1 MFYPDRMC
9 RVTVAAPKKHMKDM
23 INALYAAKALHIESY
38 LPKNEGM
45 SIGSPLEDAEKISE
59 MLLDIESIKSA
70 ADFKGI
76 MAKGSEAANIK
87 WSLRNAEKYVKG
99 LKSDVSRISTDHKA
113 AVSRIRTAEKALSD
127 TAFLKECGIKN
138 MSILNS
144 YEKLDMIFGFV
155 KAIEP
160 LKSSRDIIVFSS
172 KNKDKLRKAAIFFR
186 KDSRQKLDELLA
198 RAKFVEA
205 RIDISNALD
214 YKNDIDKLR
223 KDADAL
229 QKELE
234 DALKT
239 NSSNLSFIQENL
251 LSSIAKSEAPLKFAC
266 SEHAFVVQGWVP
278 EKNKGLLSK
287 KMGEISDNIFVKIE
301 YAEKAPTVISNPGP
315 VKPFEF
321 FLQLY
326 SLPSYKEIDPSFL
339 IFLTFPL
346 FYGIMLGD
354 IGYGAILITAGLIL
368 RFKVKSFPKALA
380 DVTILSSL
388 FTILFGFV
396 FGEFFGAEE
405 MFGYQLHPYIHRI
418 TQVSEMIMYSVILG
432 LIHLNIGFTFG
443 FVNELKHG
451 IYKAIGKISWMGLET
466 GGILM
471 LLNFMHVIKFNTTIG
486 VAIIVISLIGILKGE
501 GFAGV
506 IEIPSL
512 IGNILSYARL
522 AAIGLASAS
531 LAIVINKSAG
541 GLFHAG
547 GLFMALGLIL
557 LLIGHGV
564 NLALGIMDAFL
575 QSLRLHY
582 VEMFTKFYKGDGKP
596 YKPFG
601 G

>member
-9 RVTVAAPKKHMKDM
+9 RVTVAAPKTHMKAM
-23 INALYAAKALHIESY
+23 ISALYEAKALHIESY
-38 LPKNEGM
+38 LPKNEGL

-76 MAKGSEAANIK
+76 AAKGSGEADIK

-99 LKSDVSRISTDHKA
+99 QKSEVSQISAELKA
-113 AVSRIRTAEKALSD
+113 AVSKIRSAEKALSD
-127 TAFLKECGIKN
+127 IAFLKDCGIKN
-138 MSILNS
+138 MSILNG
-144 YEKLDMIFGFV
+144 YEKLDMVFGFV

-160 LKSSRDIIVFSS
+160 LKSSKDIIVFSS
-172 KNKDKLRKAAIFFR
+172 KGKDKLRKTAIFYR
-186 KDSRQKLDELLA
+186 KDDKQGLDELLSK
-198 RAKFVEA
+198 AKFTET
-205 RIDISNALD
+205 RIDISNALE
-214 YKNDIDKLR
+214 YKDNIIKLR

-229 QKELE
+229 QKRLE
-234 DALKT
+234 DTLKT
-239 NSSNLSFIQENL
+239 SSSNLLFVQENL

-266 SEHAFVVQGWVP
+266 SENAFIVQGWVP

-287 KMGEISDNIFVKIE
+287 EMGEISDNIFVKIE

-405 MFGYQLHPYIHRI
+405 MFGYQLHPYIHRV
-418 TQVSEMIMYSVILG
+418 TQVSEMIVYSVALG
-432 LIHLNIGFTFG
+432 LIHLNIGFIFG
-443 FVNELKHG
+443 FMNELKHG
-451 IYKAIGKISWMGLET
+451 IHKAVGKLSWIGLEA

-471 LLNFMHVIKFNTTIG
+471 LLNTMHIINFDTTIG
-486 VAIIVISLIGILKGE
+486 IAIMIVSLIGILKGE

-512 IGNILSYARL
+512 VGNILSYARL

-547 GLFMALGLIL
+547 GLYMALGLIL

-564 NLALGIMDAFL
+564 NLALGIMDSFL

-601 G
+601 S